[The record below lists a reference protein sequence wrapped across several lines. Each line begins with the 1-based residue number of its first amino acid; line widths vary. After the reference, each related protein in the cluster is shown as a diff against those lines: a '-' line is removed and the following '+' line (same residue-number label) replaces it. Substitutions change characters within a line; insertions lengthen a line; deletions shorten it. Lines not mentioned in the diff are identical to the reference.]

1 MIQSNSALRTLAPT
15 ASGDMA
21 SFTGHVSRIPALHV
35 FRLTLPSTDRFSPL
49 AASDRTLQLQ
59 SAFFP
64 SYPPRHLLRLFAL
77 AGGASVDNFPVSK
90 LHLFTGRRHRIS
102 EGEKNSSVSA
112 SNTSPFSRKLRHLIL
127 ILLMQLQQ
135 LRLLETVP
143 HQVNGFQRH
152 FLPHFQEVF

>member
-1 MIQSNSALRTLAPT
+1 MIQSNSALRALAPT

-21 SFTGHVSRIPALHV
+21 SSIGHVSRTPALHV

-49 AASDRTLQLQ
+49 AASDRTLQLR
-59 SAFFP
+59 SALPP
-64 SYPPRHLLRLFAL
+64 SFPPRHLLRLFAL

-90 LHLFTGRRHRIS
+90 LHLFSGCRDWIS

-112 SNTSPFSRKLRHLIL
+112 SNTSPFIPDSGTLVHVLVQ
-127 ILLMQLQQ
+127 QLQQ
-135 LRLLETVP
+135 LKLFETVP
-143 HQVNGFQRH
+143 HQVNGFQRR